1 VVVLAYLTFPEAM
14 KKAHGELN
22 KVVGSCGL
30 PTFGDIVYLPYIN
43 ALVTKCLRWRPLLPF
58 GFGVVSEND
67 EYVGYRIPKGA
78 IVMPNHWAQDLDEPA
93 LGNATDSV
101 RSVGWRIRICPWL
114 PSDSAVEDVLVGM
127 LLVAL

>member
-1 VVVLAYLTFPEAM
+1 M

-22 KVVGSCGL
+22 KVVGSGGL

-78 IVMPNHWAQDLDEPA
+78 IVMPNHWAQDLDDVAFE
-93 LGNATDSV
+93 NATEFRPERWLEMPNLPLASFGFGRRGCIGRHV
-101 RSVGWRIRICPWL
+101 ARSSLTIAIARLI
-114 PSDSAVEDVLVGM
+114 
-127 LLVAL
+127 